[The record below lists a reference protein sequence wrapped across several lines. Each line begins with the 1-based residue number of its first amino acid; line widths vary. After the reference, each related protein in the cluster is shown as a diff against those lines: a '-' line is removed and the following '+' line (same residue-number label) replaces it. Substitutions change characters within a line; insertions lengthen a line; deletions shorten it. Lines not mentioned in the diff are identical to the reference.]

1 VKCGKDCDES
11 LDGMCIDCWLDGR
24 RLASL
29 PHHVDLR
36 TCVHCGEFLIDNRW
50 VDCGLEMAVRIAAVD
65 ALETIREVS
74 VDESG
79 TEVDVEEQDPQVYV
93 AHVRAPVRVMD
104 YETAVECST
113 IVRIK
118 NSVCKPCSRRL
129 GNYYTAIVQVR
140 SGSKDL
146 DDGLR
151 DEVLSEIE
159 GSVSRQ
165 EANNRHLFITKI
177 EAVPGG
183 ADVYLSSI
191 SLGRAVA
198 KEISDAYGAETRES
212 PKLVG
217 KTDDGQ
223 DLYRVTY
230 LIRLPEFHVGDV
242 IQFEGRYYKLVR
254 LTGAGG
260 RIMDL
265 SNFKERTVRRTDM
278 DSFKVYEKRSG
289 LREAT
294 VVSSSGGEIQVLR
307 PDNYA
312 VADLRVPEGFEPGEA
327 VKTVSI
333 DDVLYLVP

>member
-1 VKCGKDCDES
+1 
-11 LDGMCIDCWLDGR
+11 MCIDCWLDGR
-24 RLASL
+24 KLASL

-36 TCVHCGEFLIDNRW
+36 MCVHCGEFLIDNRW
-50 VDCGLEMAVRIAAVD
+50 ADCGLEMAVRIVAAD
-65 ALETIREVS
+65 ALETIREVV
-74 VDESG
+74 VDESAI
-79 TEVDVEEQDPQVYV
+79 TVDVEEQDPQVYV
-93 AHVRAPVRVMD
+93 AHVLAPVRVMD
-104 YETAVECST
+104 YRTAVECST

-129 GNYYTAIVQVR
+129 GNYYTAIIQIR
-140 SGSKDL
+140 SGAKDF
-146 DDGLR
+146 DDDLR
-151 DEVLSEIE
+151 DEVLAEIE

-177 EAVPGG
+177 EQVPGG
-183 ADVYLSSI
+183 ADVYVSSI
-191 SLGRAVA
+191 SLGRAVS
-198 KEISDAYGAETRES
+198 KEISDSYGAEIKES

-230 LIRLPEFHVGDV
+230 LIRLPEFHVGDI
-242 IQFEGRYYKLVR
+242 IQFEGRYFKLVK
-254 LTGAGG
+254 LTGVGG

-265 SNFKERTVRRTDM
+265 SNFMERTVRRTDM

-289 LREAT
+289 LRDAT
-294 VVSSSGGEIQVLR
+294 VVSSSGKEIQVLR

-312 VADLRVPEGFEPGEA
+312 MVDLRIPEGFEPGET